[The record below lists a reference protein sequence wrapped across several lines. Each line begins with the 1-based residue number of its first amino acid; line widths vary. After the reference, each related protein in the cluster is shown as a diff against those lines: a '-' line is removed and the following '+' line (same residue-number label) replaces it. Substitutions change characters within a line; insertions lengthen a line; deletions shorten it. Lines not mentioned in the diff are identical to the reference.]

1 MTIQVTGALNL
12 LFIFDNYALDP
23 DRRELRSGTTIVAME
38 PQVFDLLL
46 HLIRQR
52 EHVVSRDELI
62 GSIWGGRIVS
72 EIGTELAHQRRA

>member
-1 MTIQVTGALNL
+1 
-12 LFIFDNYALDP
+12 
-23 DRRELRSGTTIVAME
+23 ME

-62 GSIWGGRIVS
+62 GSIWGGRIASGVK
-72 EIGTELAHQRRA
+72 